1 MGQAAF
7 LQVPTREVNT
17 SQGEVRLPIL
27 YSDASVLFAFFAAE
41 HGRAEA
47 KVEGPGVVPLRLPGD
62 RALVL
67 VAFLEYRETSIGP
80 YNEVGTAIAV
90 LPRGEARRELALDLL
105 RPASRRKLGLHV
117 IDLPVSTPTAH
128 AAGRELWGYP
138 KFVTELPMSFG
149 EHSFRGVVCEP
160 GSGEPMV
167 TLEGGMGLARVP
179 VPAMDLVLYSHLG
192 GALLRTRIDVQA
204 PMVLSPGSGFQLR
217 VGPSGHRMAQNL
229 RELGLDGARP
239 LLVQSARMFQS
250 RLNGGEPV
258 PVARNA

>member
-1 MGQAAF
+1 MGQPAF

-17 SQGEVRLPIL
+17 SRGEVRLPIL
-27 YSDASVLFAFFAAE
+27 YSDASVLFALFAVEYA
-41 HGRAEA
+41 RAEA
-47 KVEGPGVVPLRLPGD
+47 KMEGPGLVPLRLPGGK
-62 RALVL
+62 AAVL

-90 LPRGEARRELALDLL
+90 LPRGEARGELALDLL
-105 RPASRRKLGLHV
+105 RPSSRRKLGLHV

-149 EHSFRGVVCEP
+149 KESFRGVVREP
-160 GSGEPMV
+160 DSGEPMV
-167 TLEGGMGLARVP
+167 TLEGQTGLARVP

-192 GALLRTRIDVQA
+192 GTLLRTLIDVRA
-204 PMVLSPGSGFQLR
+204 PMRLARGNGFQLR
-217 VGPSGHRMAQNL
+217 VGPSGHRMARNL
-229 RELGLDGARP
+229 RDLGLDGARP
-239 LLVQSARMFQS
+239 LIVQSTSRFQS

-258 PVARNA
+258 L